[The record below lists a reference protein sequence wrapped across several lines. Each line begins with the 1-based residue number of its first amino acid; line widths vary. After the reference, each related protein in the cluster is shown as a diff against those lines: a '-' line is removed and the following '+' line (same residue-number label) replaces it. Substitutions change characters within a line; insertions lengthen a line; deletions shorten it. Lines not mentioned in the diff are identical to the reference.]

1 MNPWPFV
8 IAAYVITLGGAAII
22 AGWAWLSMRRAE
34 QAVETLRDTGR
45 DR

>member
-22 AGWAWLSMRRAE
+22 AGWAWTVMRRAE
-34 QAVETLRDTGR
+34 RAVEDLK

>member
-22 AGWAWLSMRRAE
+22 TGWALTAMRRAE
-34 QAVETLRDTGR
+34 RAVEGLK